1 MQKVKKDERRQ
12 MEGLFEGVWDSMVIS
27 YLQGYQGEGYVNK
40 FPDPDF
46 GLIVSGEYAFLGGEP
61 KGDGACNMIENIF
74 EYIEGDETTFIYSP
88 ENTGWRDLILECH
101 PDRAEEVM
109 RFWIVQKDYEFD
121 ETLLKAYVDSLPDGY
136 EIVPFDR
143 KMYEQA
149 MQSDWSR
156 EFCETFEDADDY
168 LNRGF
173 GFGIM
178 VQGELIAGI
187 STMTV
192 YDGGAEI
199 QIATREDYRRRGLAL
214 PCAARF
220 ILEAK
225 ARGIRPCWDAANE
238 TSRHMAIKLGYE
250 YNGEYSTVHMYR
262 QAEKNS
268 RTRAD

>member
-1 MQKVKKDERRQ
+1 MHRVGNDERQ
-12 MEGLFEGVWDSMVIS
+12 KIGGLFEGIWDSMVIS
-27 YLQGYQGEGYVNK
+27 YLQGYQGRGFVNR

-46 GLIVSGEYAFLGGEP
+46 GLIVSGEYAFPGGDP
-61 KGDGACNMIENIF
+61 GADGARGMVENVF

-88 ENTGWRDLILECH
+88 DNMGWRDLILECH
-101 PDRAEEVM
+101 PGKSEEVM
-109 RFWIVQKDYEFD
+109 RYWIVQKDYDFD
-121 ETLLKAYVDSLPDGY
+121 EALLNAYVDNLPDGF
-136 EIVPFDR
+136 EIVPFDEEIYR
-143 KMYEQA
+143 QA
-149 MQSDWSR
+149 MQSEWSR
-156 EFCETFEDADDY
+156 EFCETFDDAGDY
-168 LNRGF
+168 LRRGF

-178 VQGELIAGI
+178 DHGELIAGI

-238 TSRHMAIKLGYE
+238 TSRHMAVRLGYE
-250 YNGEYSTVHMYR
+250 YNGEYSTVHVR
-262 QAEKNS
+262 
-268 RTRAD
+268 R